1 MRCVLSQAALYLNNN
16 PERLARRM
24 TKTTSAS
31 SGRGPK
37 RRISGKPNKF
47 KCAPP
52 FDLPP
57 PSDDCGAEQS
67 TSVNNNGKTAS
78 SASSSASASASA
90 SADALISELRDHVDQ
105 GRIFDA
111 RSVARELLGGIEGVF
126 QATSSS
132 PHLEPDV
139 RHLIEEVATQS
150 EHVESLL
157 RQLHSD
163 DDWTLAKQR
172 SGVTV
177 HYRREPN
184 SNIHVVRASTTF
196 ENFSPRDFVRLTSL
210 FVETEYMHRWFPGG
224 IMSPA
229 SVLSWHT
236 KYSKVIQLHINVA
249 LPMISSRDA
258 IVLGSGYHLPDRNAF
273 LISTRTLLEDTCR
286 HCDVPRPK
294 GGVVRMA
301 TDSIFYIQLI
311 RSDAISFKII
321 SRDDLKLKYVPTS
334 LLNYLSQ
341 GHMPFE
347 IMKTIHR
354 TIRNFGGTV
363 WEDKIRERGAYYTEI
378 EDKVHD
384 QLERWEKEEGIDEDN
399 LDSSK
404 GEAQSPQSTRRKSMP
419 TTDQCTE
426 NEVLDRVFVSD
437 ENERKVS
444 RQIFITTVI
453 IASVWLLLSTLHFV
467 PMPEMFQNLAPA
479 PLLAEVL
486 GTENTRLTIMIITSC
501 IVPFVTIIISSI
513 SRVKRRRHQADRV
526 ACRQQS
532 SNSVDNNDE
541 TDDSGIG
548 DGGCNEFLPILNID
562 SEAVSKKVSTGQ
574 LKMEDSNHIRTVSDI
589 TLTPQSQVADGMEQ
603 LIRPTPRSFPPPLP
617 KLVKVH
623 STLGAVLRGL
633 KRKKNAGN

>member
-1 MRCVLSQAALYLNNN
+1 
-16 PERLARRM
+16 M

-37 RRISGKPNKF
+37 RRIGGKPNKV

-404 GEAQSPQSTRRKSMP
+404 GGAQSPQSTRRKSMP

-444 RQIFITTVI
+444 RQNFITTVI

-589 TLTPQSQVADGMEQ
+589 TLTPHSQVADGME
-603 LIRPTPRSFPPPLP
+603 IRPTPRSFPPPLP
-617 KLVKVH
+617 KLVKVR